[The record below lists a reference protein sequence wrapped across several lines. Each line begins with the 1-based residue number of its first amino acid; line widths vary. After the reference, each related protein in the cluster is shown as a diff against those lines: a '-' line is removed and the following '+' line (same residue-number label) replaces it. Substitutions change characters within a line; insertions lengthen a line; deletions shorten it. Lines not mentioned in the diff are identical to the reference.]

1 MNTNFIKDLHRGRK
15 IENSI
20 LLDIQKKYPCA
31 VLIDGK
37 FNKYD
42 IFIPENNYK
51 IEVKYDLKSQ
61 ETGNIVIEL
70 FMFNKP
76 SALLCTSAHY
86 WVIYTGKEYL
96 WIQPMKIFECLLLNN
111 VQSRTIIGNGDT
123 NEKIVC
129 LTKLELLKK
138 YCYKIQKT
146 LNSNEII

>member
-1 MNTNFIKDLHRGRK
+1 MYRNFKKDLIRGKK
-15 IENSI
+15 IEDII

-31 VLIDGK
+31 VLINGK

-42 IFIPENNYK
+42 IFIPENNFK

-70 FMFNKP
+70 SMFDKP

-86 WVIYTGKEYL
+86 WIIFTGKEYL
-96 WIQPMKIFECLLLNN
+96 WIRPIKIFECLLLNN
-111 VQSRTIIGNGDT
+111 VKSRTIIGNGDV

-129 LTKLELLKK
+129 LTKISLLKK
-138 YCYKIQKT
+138 YCYKIQEK
-146 LNSNEII
+146 LNSSEIL